1 MADALALQ
9 TARSHDELRA
19 TEKQVTKQE
28 EDAADR
34 GDAKAPPQEP
44 QAPQRGGKRPPP
56 PAGTGTGSSTYE
68 SGVDGEG
75 RRTRANAHFRFRYFN
90 AQRDFGQRADYE
102 GRVQAALEEA
112 HDASQRLLGTSRQSP
127 TDVIL
132 YSKEE
137 FAMHHGAQM
146 ARSVAGFYS
155 ENAIRM
161 NDSAEINAHNQAV
174 LVHEYTHAVLD
185 EVSHFHDE
193 RVPIWLNEG
202 LATWVEWRYQGS
214 DGPPPLVQK
223 EIQGAALQ
231 KRLPGLRE
239 MAKTALVNQDN
250 PGLRYHVSG
259 SAVHL
264 LLKQGGTENL
274 LGLFADVGGGE
285 GFEPVFE
292 RRYGKSLADF
302 EEKLADE
309 LKSR

>member
-1 MADALALQ
+1 LA
-9 TARSHDELRA
+9 
-19 TEKQVTKQE
+19 
-28 EDAADR
+28 
-34 GDAKAPPQEP
+34 
-44 QAPQRGGKRPPP
+44 
-56 PAGTGTGSSTYE
+56 TGSSSYE

-75 RRTRANAHFRFRYFN
+75 RRTRSNAHFRFRYFN

-102 GRVQAALEEA
+102 GRVQGALEEA
-112 HDASQRLLGTSRQSP
+112 HDASARLLGTSRESA

-137 FAMHHGAQM
+137 FRMHHGQQM
-146 ARSVAGFYS
+146 AAAVAGFYS

-161 NDSAEINAHNQAV
+161 NDSAEINPHNQAV

-185 EVSHFHDE
+185 EVAHFHDE

-202 LATWVEWRYQGS
+202 LATWVEWRYLGF

-231 KRLPGLRE
+231 KRLPGLKE

-250 PGLRYHVSG
+250 PRLRYDVSG
-259 SAVHL
+259 AAVHL
-264 LLKQGGTENL
+264 LLKDGGSPNL
-274 LGLFADVGGGE
+274 LGLFSDCGGGAA
-285 GFEPVFE
+285 FDAVFE
-292 RRYGKSLADF
+292 KRYGKTVAEF